1 MSSLTLKEEGNEK
14 FKAGQYEDALACY
27 TSALELSDVKD
38 SEKANLYKNR
48 AMCYLKINK
57 YEEAVQDSTQG
68 TILFQFQHSAGLHD
82 LVDKNADSNFY
93 CTQNSG
99 VLAVLSAKLG

>member
-48 AMCYLKINK
+48 AMCYLKISK
-57 YEEAVQDSTQG
+57 YEEAVRDSTQG
-68 TILFQFQHSAGLHD
+68 TILFQFQHSAASMTWWIRMLT
-82 LVDKNADSNFY
+82 LNPIALKIQEFW
-93 CTQNSG
+93 
-99 VLAVLSAKLG
+99 LF